1 MKPKDVRVL
10 RVNCGHSEGGRWRV
24 HLLEEEWKALSES
37 YDRIFQ
43 DRYDLLTVH
52 TKEGMLASEWLMRT
66 ATAERE
72 RDEARHLLRAVAAAC
87 RGLGPRTDAVL
98 SVVGNAL
105 AQLDEARAELDEE
118 RENVRTLTTHV
129 ETLREAWQGASKA
142 VTKLGEQLNAAL
154 AEQENRDG

>member
-10 RVNCGHSEGGRWRV
+10 RVDCDHSEHGKWRV

-72 RDEARHLLRAVAAAC
+72 RDEARDLLRAVAAAC
-87 RGLGPRTDAVL
+87 RGLGPRTDAVM

-105 AQLDEARAELDEE
+105 ADLDSARAEVE
-118 RENVRTLTTHV
+118 RLRWGNDMACENTPTAGCECPGC
-129 ETLREAWQGASKA
+129 ETARSRAEKGEAGP
-142 VTKLGEQLNAAL
+142 
-154 AEQENRDG
+154 